1 MCLKALYT
9 TDPQSVNIVLFFLF
23 FFFFFFFL
31 FFFLL
36 FKITAVFLLQVE
48 ERSKQN
54 DSTAENTVNNN
65 KIQVA
70 YGNSNL
76 GTGVKTRY
84 KKSTKL

>member
-1 MCLKALYT
+1 M
-9 TDPQSVNIVLFFLF
+9 
-23 FFFFFFFL
+23 
-31 FFFLL
+31 L